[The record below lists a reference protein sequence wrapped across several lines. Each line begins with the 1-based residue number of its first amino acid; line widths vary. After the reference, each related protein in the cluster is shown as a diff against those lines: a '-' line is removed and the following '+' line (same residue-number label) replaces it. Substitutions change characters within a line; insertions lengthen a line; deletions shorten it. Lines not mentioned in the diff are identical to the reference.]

1 MLRPRDES
9 SSRAL
14 PDGAGIVKLDTDTT
28 EPLEREGVARDI
40 VRLVQS
46 ARRDAG
52 LHISD
57 RIHLE
62 LSLPEGMTKAAE
74 EHRARIMEQTLAVD
88 LTITVS
94 ESVAINLS
102 PVSD

>member
-1 MLRPRDES
+1 
-9 SSRAL
+9 
-14 PDGAGIVKLDTDTT
+14 
-28 EPLEREGVARDI
+28 
-40 VRLVQS
+40 
-46 ARRDAG
+46 
-52 LHISD
+52 
-57 RIHLE
+57 
-62 LSLPEGMTKAAE
+62 MTKAAE